1 MSIPIIDQLRPLG
14 NFPAVDAS
22 DVQVGNE
29 RLSTVLSDTPSKNY
43 VDNALSGK
51 VDKETGKGLSAN
63 DYTTLE
69 KTKLSSIEANANNY
83 VHPTTSG
90 NRHIPS
96 GGSSGKI
103 LGWSA
108 DGTAAW
114 VDPESSE
121 YSDATPTSHGLM
133 SVADKIKLDGISA
146 GAEKMFDIDIS
157 KLANFDP
164 DDISVALNSIVP
176 TLTQGKRV
184 YLPYGEY
191 NVRNPIILHAPD
203 FCTFHLLGLIH
214 SYVSGNC
221 FSIGG
226 SCCEFVF
233 DDLRSTNIGT
243 AILVDKNFSY
253 SRLRFRYIG
262 NFANGL
268 VFKMS
273 AGDVDF
279 VQYSKINFEF
289 ISNIVNK
296 CIWID
301 GTTHDG
307 WVNENTFVG
316 GRLKGGYGIYIEGGT
331 TEQGVGFDGNKFYN
345 IGFEGIDNDGVYIN
359 GETYANVFLHCR
371 AMEHIGTHL
380 INEVSQKLGHNQY
393 YFDCV
398 VPNDKIVINGSWSK
412 YHGTIANQY
421 TQWIAGGKDV
431 DGLLPHDE
439 RNVIRYTDI
448 DKTETI
454 GANENA
460 RKQYGI
466 PGVERYEPIMVFV
479 KTQSTQDGFDYRSIT
494 ANITNFDVD
503 NGLFDVVYN
512 STRGYAIE
520 LHMTY
525 RIIYRWVG

>member
-1 MSIPIIDQLRPLG
+1 MSIQIIDTLRPLG
-14 NFPAVDAS
+14 EYPVVEAPN
-22 DVQVGNE
+22 VQVGNE
-29 RLSTVLSDTPSKNY
+29 KLSEILSNTPSTTY
-43 VDNALSGK
+43 VNDALSGK
-51 VDKETGKGLSAN
+51 VDKETGKGLSEN
-63 DYTTLE
+63 NYTTSE
-69 KTKLSSIEANANNY
+69 KSKLSSIEANANNY
-83 VHPTTSG
+83 VHPTTAG
-90 NRHIPS
+90 NKHIPS
-96 GGSSGKI
+96 GGSLGKI

-108 DGTAAW
+108 DGTAQW
-114 VDPESSE
+114 VDPESAE
-121 YSDATPTSHGLM
+121 YSDATTTSHGLM

-164 DDISVALNSIVP
+164 DDISVALNSIVS

-191 NVRNPIILHAPD
+191 NVRNPITLHAPD
-203 FCTFHLLGLIH
+203 FCTFHLFGRIH

-226 SCCEFVF
+226 SFCEFVF
-233 DDLRSTNIGT
+233 DDLRSSDIGT

-253 SRLRFRYIG
+253 SRLRIRYIDH
-262 NFANGL
+262 FANGL

-273 AGDVDF
+273 AGREDF

-301 GTTHDG
+301 GTTYDG

-316 GRLKGGYGIYIEGGT
+316 GRLKGGYGIYINGGT

-345 IGFEGIDNDGVYIN
+345 IGFEEIDNDGVYIN
-359 GETYANVFLHCR
+359 GETYSNVFLHCR
-371 AMEHIGTHL
+371 AMEGIGTHL
-380 INEVSQKLGHNQY
+380 INEVSEQLGHNQF

-398 VPNDKIVINGSWSK
+398 VPNDKIIINGHRTT

-421 TQWIAGGKDV
+421 TQWIAGGKDK
-431 DGLLPHDE
+431 DGLLPH
-439 RNVIRYTDI
+439 NAKSVIYINDV

-454 GANENA
+454 NANGN
-460 RKQYGI
+460 KKVQYGI
-466 PGVERYEPIMVFV
+466 PGVERYEPIMIFV
-479 KTQSTQDGFDYRSIT
+479 KTHSTQDGSDYRYT
-494 ANITNFDVD
+494 DVKITNFDKD
-503 NGLFDVVYN
+503 SGLFDVVYS
-512 STRGYAIE
+512 STLGYAVE